1 MAVVEVTAPAT
12 EPVTAD
18 EAKEQLV
25 VEHAD
30 DDTLIGDYITAARL
44 FVEAWTGKQLVSATY
59 DLFLDSWS
67 RVIEVP
73 RPPLS
78 SVTTVKYTD
87 VDGVQQTWAG
97 ANYQTDTNSQPGRIM
112 PVEGEVFP
120 NLQAATFNV
129 VEIRFVA
136 GYGAAAAVPERFK
149 LAIKQSVAQWYEY
162 RKPVAELRLSN
173 VKYTLRSLLE
183 QDRIW
188 TF

>member
-1 MAVVEVTAPAT
+1 MAVVVVTPAAT
-12 EPVTAD
+12 EPVTTA
-18 EAKEQLV
+18 EAKAHLV

-30 DDTLIGDYITAARL
+30 DDTLIDSYIAAARS
-44 FVEAWTGKQLVSATY
+44 FVEVWTGRQLVSVTY
-59 DLFLDSWS
+59 DLFLDTWS
-67 RVIEVP
+67 RVIEMP

-87 VDGVQQTWAG
+87 VNGVQQTWTG
-97 ANYQTDTNSQPGRIM
+97 ANYQTDTDTQPGRIM

-162 RKPVAELRLSN
+162 RKSVSELRLSD
-173 VKYTLRSLLE
+173 VKYTLRSLLD
-183 QDRIW
+183 QDRMW
-188 TF
+188 KF